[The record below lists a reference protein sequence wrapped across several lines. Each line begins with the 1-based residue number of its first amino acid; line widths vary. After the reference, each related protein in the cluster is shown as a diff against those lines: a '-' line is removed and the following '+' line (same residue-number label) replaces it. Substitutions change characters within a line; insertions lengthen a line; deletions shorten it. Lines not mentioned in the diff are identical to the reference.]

1 MESAEIKETIRQTY
15 SNVADQGCGCDCG
28 CGPSIGNADASLQ
41 VGYSSDDVSVV
52 PDANLGLGCG
62 NPTALGRINEGEA
75 VLDLGSGAGFDSF
88 LAANKVGDAGKVIGV
103 DMTENMI
110 SKAMANARKYNYSN
124 VEFRLGDI
132 EDIPVADDS
141 MDVIIS
147 NCVINLA
154 PDKSKVYREA
164 NRVLKSEGRMYIS
177 DIVLLRD
184 VTDEQRNDLSLIAGC
199 VSGAMLR
206 DEYLNLIED
215 AGFKVNIISEV
226 PGAVQDNGIEL
237 ESLNIEAIKL

>member
-1 MESAEIKETIRQTY
+1 MESAEIKENIRQTY

-28 CGPSIGNADASLQ
+28 CGPSTGNADASLKI
-41 VGYSSDDVSVV
+41 GYSFDDVSAV

-62 NPTALGRINEGEA
+62 NPTALGRINEGET
-75 VLDLGSGAGFDSF
+75 VLDLGSGSGFDSF
-88 LAANKVGDAGKVIGV
+88 LAANKVGDTGKIIGV

-110 SKAMANARKYNYSN
+110 SKAMANAKKYNYSN

-132 EDIPVADDS
+132 EDLPVADDS

-164 NRVLKSEGRMYIS
+164 HRVLKKDGRMYIS
-177 DIVLLRD
+177 DIVLLHD